1 MATGNVIVA
10 LVFALIGVLWLILE
24 KKTQG
29 KTIK

>member
-10 LVFALIGVLWLILE
+10 LVFALTGVLWLVLE
-24 KKTQG
+24 KKTKG